1 MVLERYAKLLL
12 IGKDDLTS
20 LKKMIQWPKQS
31 FKQLTEVLQRFEV
44 YSTLDATGSG
54 NAGRIAQGLKAKVT
68 GTLLG
73 QISKINPA
81 DFTHHCRSIL
91 NQEKS
96 LCAVLKELKEKKKVD
111 DVKEMACN
119 EAQVKSFEVLQT
131 TYPGKFRDSVINSY
145 VGADCKQTNK
155 PGDML
160 AKYVNSVRT
169 NVEYDPEVQFKTLA
183 NLEDLTLAEIYKFNV
198 VIFDMKSVD
207 KDYLQ
212 SVIDLFS
219 VTRESL
225 RSVLV
230 LLPNGNENHVL
241 LF

>member
-1 MVLERYAKLLL
+1 
-12 IGKDDLTS
+12 
-20 LKKMIQWPKQS
+20 
-31 FKQLTEVLQRFEV
+31 
-44 YSTLDATGSG
+44 
-54 NAGRIAQGLKAKVT
+54 
-68 GTLLG
+68 
-73 QISKINPA
+73 
-81 DFTHHCRSIL
+81 
-91 NQEKS
+91 
-96 LCAVLKELKEKKKVD
+96 
-111 DVKEMACN
+111 
-119 EAQVKSFEVLQT
+119 
-131 TYPGKFRDSVINSY
+131 
-145 VGADCKQTNK
+145 
-155 PGDML
+155 ML

-207 KDYLQ
+207 KDYLPT
-212 SVIDLFS
+212 VIDLFS